1 MVLILHELLHSVLIL
16 VLVDVG
22 LGLLRILPLLFRVVV
37 LILVLVDVGLGRI
50 EVVTIFIGGCGVLIL
65 VLVDVGLGPVEKLCH
80 GIF

>member
-1 MVLILHELLHSVLIL
+1 MLVSDVMVLILHELLHS
-16 VLVDVG
+16 
-22 LGLLRILPLLFRVVV
+22 V